1 MKNLFLYLIIGIFL
15 VAFYVWRYRTAP
27 AIEVTEIN
35 VKTNGAP
42 ASLVEIEQG
51 NLLVNYY
58 ARWCG
63 ECMAEM
69 SALQALHA
77 SGKVKVVAL
86 TDDSLEEIASVRK
99 KFKITFPIYQLVGTL
114 KDEGVY
120 TIPASY
126 LINTKGETVK
136 RFLGAENW
144 VSEEMMNN
152 YAAWLSLQ

>member
-1 MKNLFLYLIIGIFL
+1 MKNILPYIIIGLFLI
-15 VAFYVWRYRTAP
+15 VFYVWRYRLAP
-27 AIEVTEIN
+27 AIEVTEIK

-63 ECMAEM
+63 ECLSEM
-69 SALQALHA
+69 KDLQALHA
-77 SGKVKVVAL
+77 SGKVKVVGL
-86 TDDSLEEIASVRK
+86 TDDSLEEITFVQQ

-120 TIPASY
+120 TIPISY
-126 LINTKGETVK
+126 LINAKGETVK
-136 RFLGAENW
+136 SFLGAEDW

-152 YAAWLSLQ
+152 YAAWLSLK

>member
-1 MKNLFLYLIIGIFL
+1 MKNLLPYLFIGLIL
-15 VAFYVWRYRTAP
+15 VAFYVWRYRVAP
-27 AIEVTEIN
+27 VIEVTEIN
-35 VKTNGAP
+35 VKANGSS

-51 NLLVNYY
+51 DLLVNYY

-69 SALQALHA
+69 TTLEALHA
-77 SGKVKVVAL
+77 SGKVKVVGL
-86 TDDSLEEIASVRK
+86 TDDTLEEIAFVRQ

-120 TIPASY
+120 TIPTSY
-126 LINTKGETVK
+126 LINAKGETVK
-136 RFLGAENW
+136 SFVGAEKW

-152 YAAWLSLQ
+152 YATWLSLK